1 MQRDENPSSTDPVVR
16 CGPAAQVETEQ
27 ALLHEEKEHRA
38 QGRQDQEH
46 ESRGRRGTRP
56 GGTRHGRQVAV
67 GRAEWTAA
75 EVPRWVRRVRRQASL
90 DDALTVF
97 VAVDGHLAGALL
109 FRESA
114 RTPRRRYDGCAR
126 SACGGWCW
134 LPATEPTSPRAWPQ
148 PWHRHGPGRADAGG
162 KGRGGPPGEQPVR
175 DNHGRGRPER
185 RARPGHHRIGVA
197 LGARGSTAS
206 SEAAD
211 VVLTVDRLDRL
222 AETIAIAR
230 RARRIALQ
238 SVLVGMGLS
247 LAHARTVAPSQR

>member
-1 MQRDENPSSTDPVVR
+1 
-16 CGPAAQVETEQ
+16 
-27 ALLHEEKEHRA
+27 
-38 QGRQDQEH
+38 
-46 ESRGRRGTRP
+46 
-56 GGTRHGRQVAV
+56 VAV

-114 RTPRRRYDGCAR
+114 RTPRRRYDACAR

-148 PWHRHGPGRADAGG
+148 PWHRHGPG
-162 KGRGGPPGEQPVR
+162 
-175 DNHGRGRPER
+175 
-185 RARPGHHRIGVA
+185 ARPGHHRIGVA